1 MLRTPSRVLH
11 IRLSCF
17 GLEEA
22 VFLDDHYV
30 LSSDITGGRSATP
43 VIATAQSLA
52 TYFGLQVTQVL
63 VAPDREDWQWE
74 EVIAKA
80 IDQEG
85 AS

>member
-43 VIATAQSLA
+43 VMNFA
-52 TYFGLQVTQVL
+52 
-63 VAPDREDWQWE
+63 RETP
-74 EVIAKA
+74 
-80 IDQEG
+80 
-85 AS
+85 SF